1 MVPLLGLWCP
11 RPQEEG
17 HDPCDPLGS
26 APGAA
31 KVLAGLG
38 MVSRNGQGR
47 ERAKAVLRSAG
58 PGWVGHGRL

>member
-11 RPQEEG
+11 RPQGEG

-26 APGAA
+26 APGAD

-38 MVSRNGQGR
+38 MVSRTGQWR
-47 ERAKAVLRSAG
+47 EG
-58 PGWVGHGRL
+58 QC

>member
-17 HDPCDPLGS
+17 HDPGDPLGS
-26 APGAA
+26 APGAE

-38 MVSRNGQGR
+38 MVSRTGQGR
-47 ERAKAVLRSAG
+47 ERQC
-58 PGWVGHGRL
+58 